1 MGHQKIQ
8 VIKDRHFIVYPVIKR
23 IFDFVL
29 SLLSLVI
36 LSPVFAIIAILI
48 KKEDG
53 GPIFYNQLRVGKDE
67 RRFKMYK
74 FRSMV
79 VDADARKQEL
89 MAKNEIVG
97 AMFKIKDDPR
107 VTKVGRTIRR
117 FSLDEL
123 PQLLNVI
130 GGKMSLVGPRPPLIE
145 EVAKYTP
152 YDKQRLLVT
161 PGCTGLWQ
169 ATKRNEASFD
179 EMVHLDITY
188 INNRS
193 LWFDLK
199 IIFMTIKVMLHP
211 NGAY

>member
-1 MGHQKIQ
+1 MRGQKIQ
-8 VIKDRHFIVYPVIKR
+8 VINDRHFIVYPILKR
-23 IFDFVL
+23 VFDLVL
-29 SLLSLVI
+29 SLLALVI

-53 GPIFYNQLRVGKDE
+53 GPVFYNQLRVGKDG

-79 VDADARKQEL
+79 VNADACKQQL
-89 MAKNEIVG
+89 MDKNEIAG

-107 VTKVGRTIRR
+107 VTKVGRIIRK

-130 GGKMSLVGPRPPLIE
+130 QGKMSLVGPRPPLIE

-169 ATKRNEASFD
+169 ATRRNEASFD
-179 EMVHLDITY
+179 EMVQLDIIY
-188 INNRS
+188 INKRS

-211 NGAY
+211 NAAY

>member
-1 MGHQKIQ
+1 MGRQKIKVNTNRH
-8 VIKDRHFIVYPVIKR
+8 VIIYPVLKR
-23 IFDFVL
+23 VLDFVL
-29 SLLSLVI
+29 SLLALVL

-53 GPIFYNQLRVGKDE
+53 GPVFFNQIRVGKDE
-67 RRFKMYK
+67 KRFKMYK

-89 MAKNEIVG
+89 MAKNEISG

-107 VTKVGRTIRR
+107 VTKIGRTIRK

-123 PQLLNVI
+123 PQLLNVVQ
-130 GGKMSLVGPRPPLIE
+130 GKMSLVGPRPPLIE

-169 ATKRNEASFD
+169 ATERNEASFD
-179 EMVHLDITY
+179 EMVQLDITY

-199 IIFMTIKVMLHP
+199 ILLLTIKVMLHP